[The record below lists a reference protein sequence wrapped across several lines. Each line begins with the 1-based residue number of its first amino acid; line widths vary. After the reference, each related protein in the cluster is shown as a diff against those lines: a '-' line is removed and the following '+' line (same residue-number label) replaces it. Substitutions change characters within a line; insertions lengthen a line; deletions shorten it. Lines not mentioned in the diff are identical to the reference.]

1 MTFIQAALCIC
12 HISDALHT
20 QQATVYGAEKLGHII
35 YDLLICQTFMLF
47 SEFSSFKGIIWNFYT
62 NPTKVLL
69 SQSSLFD
76 FILDKL
82 LELPIRDTF
91 TSSLVLKSRSTTKTL
106 P

>member
-47 SEFSSFKGIIWNFYT
+47 SEFSSFKGIKLEF
-62 NPTKVLL
+62 LH
-69 SQSSLFD
+69 QSHKGF
-76 FILDKL
+76 
-82 LELPIRDTF
+82 TF
-91 TSSLVLKSRSTTKTL
+91 TVILI
-106 P
+106 

>member
-12 HISDALHT
+12 HISDTLHT
-20 QQATVYGAEKLGHII
+20 QQATVHGAEKLGHII
-35 YDLLICQTFMLF
+35 YDLLIFQTFMLF

-82 LELPIRDTF
+82 LELPIKDTF
-91 TSSLVLKSRSTTKTL
+91 TSSLVLKSRSTSKTL

>member
-12 HISDALHT
+12 HISEALYT
-20 QQATVYGAEKLGHII
+20 QQATVHGAEKLGHII

-62 NPTKVLL
+62 NPKVLL

-91 TSSLVLKSRSTTKTL
+91 TSSLVLKSYSTSKML